1 MTFSI
6 GFYYLSDRLGM
17 ELSFLWK
24 VPEQKCWPETSLFLE
39 KYEYFLGPA
48 WNQKHI
54 HSRVLSF
61 WYSTQ
66 DESAIYDFNLGPK
79 LIAQIAWLWNLVLVW
94 YSRSILFT
102 LTKLILH
109 NVFLVTNEFQPIFFL
124 NILERKRRIL
134 IKKYTN

>member
-6 GFYYLSDRLGM
+6 GIYYLSDRLGM

-66 DESAIYDFNLGPK
+66 DESAIYNFNLGPK
-79 LIAQIAWLWNLVLVW
+79 LIAKIAWLWNLVLVW

-102 LTKLILH
+102 LTIHKGKFGYFIMFF
-109 NVFLVTNEFQPIFFL
+109 FLVTNEFQPNFLIF
-124 NILERKRRIL
+124 
-134 IKKYTN
+134 